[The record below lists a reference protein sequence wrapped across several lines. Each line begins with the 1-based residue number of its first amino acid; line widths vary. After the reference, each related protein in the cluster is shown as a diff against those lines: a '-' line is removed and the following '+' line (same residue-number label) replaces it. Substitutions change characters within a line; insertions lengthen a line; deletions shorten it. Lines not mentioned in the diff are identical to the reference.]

1 MNWFVSISH
10 IAEEE
15 LEEARVWY
23 ESKSPGLGM
32 EFLLSIEEM
41 LTRIEENPKIF
52 PVRIK
57 ALRGAPLKRFPFLI
71 LYRTIDST
79 VVIVAIANTNMDP
92 MRWENR

>member
-1 MNWFVSISH
+1 
-10 IAEEE
+10 
-15 LEEARVWY
+15 
-23 ESKSPGLGM
+23 M

-57 ALRGAPLKRFPFLI
+57 TLRGAPLKRFPFLI
-71 LYRTIDST
+71 LYRIIDST